1 MTKFKNILL
10 IAILFNLIG
19 CGVAGWQGYYQ
30 TYPKT
35 TVNKYIAES
44 VINSTLV
51 TFADNDKMWLELP
64 SGCNFFATT
73 GVITPFTP
81 PFPIFWLRNWHWDN
95 SCSNFMITAEKD
107 LDINLKYLL
116 LNHYHF

>member
-73 GVITPFTP
+73 AVVPEPKKGSNIRSPFCEVAK
-81 PFPIFWLRNWHWDN
+81 IIL
-95 SCSNFMITAEKD
+95 
-107 LDINLKYLL
+107 
-116 LNHYHF
+116 